1 MKKHLLLLFFLLFI
15 QFGFS
20 QTQTV
25 TANVTPTSFEETTSI
40 TITFSGSSINEAT
53 WGVTGNA
60 LYLWAWSF
68 DLNDLNNMDCPTNGT
83 WTVSNEANRL
93 IYNNSNDTYS
103 ITFVPQTFYNRVG
116 IGRIGF
122 LLKPK
127 NGTGTNGNKKSQ
139 DFTIE
144 VGAFQVNLTAPL
156 QNSTTILSSG
166 ATRSI
171 TATNTNG
178 TANYVL
184 KSNGTTLNSATGV
197 SSYNYNHTN
206 ITSNQYYALEVT
218 QGTTTVTK
226 NFTVLVNPTT
236 ASVAMPNGLVNGINY
251 NTSDNTKATLVLD
264 APLKDYVFVA
274 GSFNNWNPTSSYA
287 MKKDPTSGKFWL
299 ELTGLGAG
307 TNYSYQYWVVDETPI
322 ANTPALVKVA
332 DPCSTTVLSPWDDPD
347 IPNATY
353 PNLPPYPAGQE
364 REVTL
369 LKTGQTPYNWQ
380 VANFPKPNKDKLV
393 VYELLIRDFDANR
406 NFQDVINRI
415 QYFKDLGINAI
426 ELMPVMEF
434 EGNESWGYNTAF
446 HMALDKFYGTPE
458 KFKQLVD
465 VCHQN
470 GIAVILDIAFNHAFG
485 RNPMVRMWMNDPDG
499 DGWGPPSSENPYFN
513 TVAKHSYSVG
523 EDFNHASTFTR
534 DYVKQT
540 IKHWITEYKIDGF
553 RWDLTKGFTQ
563 SCSASDQTCTNA
575 RQQDRIDLLKGYADY
590 SWSLDNDHY
599 VIFEHLGGNSEEQE
613 WANYRLSEGKGIM
626 MWGEMFTQYK
636 ELALGFSGQSISNM
650 SHINRGFAGKRLLGY
665 PESHDKDRLMY
676 EAITYGTTSGTLPV
690 RNNLTN
696 ALNRMGAIGATSI
709 LVPGP
714 KMIWHFGELGNS
726 QSIYTCFDGSVND
739 ESATIAG
746 DCKLDKKQQVQW
758 SWLSEPTRVAIL
770 NDWSKLIKLK
780 TTEPV
785 FIGEHT
791 MSTDGSNFKQRIH
804 IFDNNLASNQLK
816 YVVVLANFDTSNTT
830 INPNFPTTGYTYP
843 MTWYDLMDNNAPVV
857 INNPTDVISVN
868 SGRFRV
874 FGNKPATLSSDD
886 FETIQNNITVYPN
899 PTKNSFALTQD
910 ASKVEIYNIAG
921 QLIKTF
927 NNVISNQQLDSTHLE
942 TGLYLIKITDTNGIS
957 QTKKMLKE

>member
-1 MKKHLLLLFFLLFI
+1 MKKSVLLLIFSLFI

-25 TANVTPTSFEETTSI
+25 TATVTPASFEETTSI

-68 DLNDLNNMDCPTNGT
+68 DLNDLNTMDCPTNGT

-93 IYNNSNDTYS
+93 IYNSTNDTYS

-122 LLKPK
+122 LLKAK
-127 NGTGTNGNKKSQ
+127 DGTGNKKSQ
-139 DFTIE
+139 DFTNE
-144 VGAFQVNLTAPL
+144 VGVFQVNLTAPL

-166 ATRSI
+166 ASRTI

-218 QGTTTVTK
+218 QGTTTITK
-226 NFTVLVNPTT
+226 NFTVLVNPNTT
-236 ASVAMPNGLVNGINY
+236 SVAMPAGLVNGINY

-264 APLKDYVFVA
+264 APLKDYVFVS
-274 GSFNNWNPTSSYA
+274 GSFNNWNPSSSYA
-287 MKKDPTSGKFWL
+287 MKKDPISGKFWL
-299 ELTGLGAG
+299 ELTGLVAG

-322 ANTPALVKVA
+322 ANTPTLVKVA
-332 DPCSTTVLSPWDDPD
+332 DPCSTTVLSPWDDPY

-353 PNLPPYPAGQE
+353 PNLPTYPSGQE

-380 VANFPKPNKDKLV
+380 VANFTKPNKDKLV

-458 KFKQLVD
+458 KFKELVD

-499 DGWGPPSSENPYFN
+499 DGWGGPSSENPYFN
-513 TVAKHSYSVG
+513 TVARHSYSVG
-523 EDFNHASTFTR
+523 EDFNHASTLTR
-534 DYVKQT
+534 NYVKQT

-563 SCSASDQTCTNA
+563 NCTASDQTCTNA
-575 RQQDRIDLLKGYADY
+575 RQQDRIDVLKEYADY
-590 SWSLDNDHY
+590 SWTLDNDHY
-599 VIFEHLGGNSEEQE
+599 VIFEHLGSDAEEQE
-613 WANYRLSEGKGIM
+613 WANYRIGEGKGIM
-626 MWGEMFTQYK
+626 MWGELFTQYK
-636 ELALGFSGQSISNM
+636 ELALGFSGQNISRM
-650 SHINRGFAGKRLLGY
+650 SHNSRGFTGKRLLGY
-665 PESHDKDRLMY
+665 PESHDKDRVMY
-676 EAITYGTTSGTLPV
+676 EAITYGNTSGTMPV

-714 KMIWHFGELGNS
+714 KMIWHFGELGNN

-758 SWLSEPTRVAIL
+758 TQNWLSDPTRAAIL
-770 NDWSKLIKLK
+770 SDWSKLIKLK

-785 FIGEHT
+785 FIGDHT
-791 MSTDGSNFKQRIH
+791 ISTDGSNFKQRIY
-804 IFDNNLASNQLK
+804 INNDNLTAAQLK
-816 YVVVLANFDTSNTT
+816 NVVVLANFDTNNAI

-843 MTWYDLMDNNAPVV
+843 MTWYDLMDNNNPVAISSPTAV
-857 INNPTDVISVN
+857 MTINA
-868 SGRFRV
+868 GKFRV
-874 FGNKPATLSSDD
+874 FGNQPSTLSSED
-886 FETIQNNITVYPN
+886 FNAFKPEISIYPN
-899 PTKNSFALTQD
+899 PVKNSFAINQ
-910 ASKVEIYNIAG
+910 AVSSVEVYTITG
-921 QLIKTF
+921 QLVANYYSVAANQELLINGLESGIYLVKLKDQ
-927 NNVISNQQLDSTHLE
+927 NNFI
-942 TGLYLIKITDTNGIS
+942 
-957 QTKKMLKE
+957 QTKKIVIE

>member
-575 RQQDRIDLLKGYADY
+575 RQQDRIDVLKGYADY

-942 TGLYLIKITDTNGIS
+942 TGLYLIKITDINGIS

>member
-575 RQQDRIDLLKGYADY
+575 RQQDRIDVLKGYADY